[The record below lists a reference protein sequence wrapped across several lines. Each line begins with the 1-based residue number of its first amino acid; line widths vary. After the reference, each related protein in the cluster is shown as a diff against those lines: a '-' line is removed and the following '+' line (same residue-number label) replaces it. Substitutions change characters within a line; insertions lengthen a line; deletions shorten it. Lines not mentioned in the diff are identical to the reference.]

1 MDVKISGT
9 SVWCVF
15 FYLKKKYL
23 RGDEKEKTGEKY
35 LEKIECEKREKKK
48 CDRQVRP
55 TSHRVCG
62 SSERVSFDTLYISNE
77 ILTKNLYALWN

>member
-1 MDVKISGT
+1 MVVKISGT

-15 FYLKKKYL
+15 FYLKKYL

-35 LEKIECEKREKKK
+35 LEKIECEKRERKK

-55 TSHRVCG
+55 ASHRVCG
-62 SSERVSFDTLYISNE
+62 SSEQGFF
-77 ILTKNLYALWN
+77 